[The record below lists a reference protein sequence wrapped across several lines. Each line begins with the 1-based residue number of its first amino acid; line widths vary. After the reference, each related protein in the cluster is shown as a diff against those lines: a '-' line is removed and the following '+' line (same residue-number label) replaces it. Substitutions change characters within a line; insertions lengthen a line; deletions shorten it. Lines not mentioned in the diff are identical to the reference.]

1 MTDEIKLAL
10 FISVLVVVILQL
22 IIFWGSAEYKVKKIT
37 KPEEKLEEVKNIL
50 ISKRITAKNEIDI
63 ERAKMLLA
71 ALSDISNDI
80 TEFMID
86 TETKMYKDQVLTHSK
101 QSKTSEQPVSA
112 EIESPKDTV
121 DVSPLH

>member
-22 IIFWGSAEYKVKKIT
+22 IIFWGSSEYKVKKIT

-50 ISKRITAKNEIDI
+50 TSKRITAKNEIDI
-63 ERAKMLLA
+63 ERTKMLLS
-71 ALSDISNDI
+71 ALSDISRDI
-80 TEFMID
+80 TEYMID
-86 TETKMYKDQVLTHSK
+86 TETKMYKEQVLTHTK
-101 QSKTSEQPVSA
+101 QSKTSAQAVSA
-112 EIESPKDTV
+112 EIESHKETV